1 MDDIRLIW
9 EAYTNI
15 LKESIEG
22 RLAEHNAKELFGSD
36 DAPGVRG
43 YIYQDGEYLNL
54 RDGADHREINYA
66 YYPDEET
73 GLKEVNIPSND
84 ILGSSNCM
92 IHFMNEAG
100 AVRWARTG
108 NLLVMSYIK
117 KPTQAQ
123 RRSVAIPTCTT
134 GPPSLSIMLAI
145 RIIKLSRL
153 DQILSLAFLTLKW
166 IGFSL
171 VLVLKFF
178 KFKHL

>member
-22 RLAEHNAKELFGSD
+22 RVAEHNAKELFGSD

-73 GLKEVNIPSND
+73 GLKEVNIPSNNN
-84 ILGSSNCM
+84 LGSSNCM
-92 IHFMNEAG
+92 IHFMSEAG

-108 NLLVMSYIK
+108 NLLVMSYIR
-117 KPTQAQ
+117 KPTHAQ
-123 RRSVAIPTCTT
+123 RRAVTKIIDRYNINDVSIDVYSPTYE
-134 GPPSLSIMLAI
+134 
-145 RIIKLSRL
+145 
-153 DQILSLAFLTLKW
+153 TLKSFEGSVW
-166 IGFSL
+166 DDEVSRFI
-171 VLVLKFF
+171 
-178 KFKHL
+178 